1 MHLNATIDGVEHHA
15 LPTHAE
21 LGRWKCRRGVVV
33 VVRAAAAAAAAVAV
47 VGKTLAPADINVP
60 ILST

>member
-1 MHLNATIDGVEHHA
+1 MHLNATIDWVEHHA

-21 LGRWKCRRGVVV
+21 LGRLKCRRGVVV
-33 VVRAAAAAAAAVAV
+33 VVRAAAAAAAVAV
-47 VGKTLAPADINVP
+47 VGKTLGPADINVP

>member
-21 LGRWKCRRGVVV
+21 LGRWKCRRGVER
-33 VVRAAAAAAAAVAV
+33 VVRAAAAAAV